1 MASDMEVHM
10 KQMCVNKSILVENMA
25 YDLHQCLLNVY
36 GDQTVDVSTVMQWV
50 LHFSSGDSS
59 RGSHPVVMTFYKHGM
74 QALTH
79 RCQKYIANGGDSVE
93 KIGFVAENLFYQIVL
108 LCCLYQLYIPQK

>member
-1 MASDMEVHM
+1 M
-10 KQMCVNKSILVENMA
+10 KQRCVTEFLHAEKMA
-25 YDLHQCLLNVY
+25 TIDPHQMLNVY

-93 KIGFVAENLFYQIVL
+93 K
-108 LCCLYQLYIPQK
+108 

>member
-1 MASDMEVHM
+1 M
-10 KQMCVNKSILVENMA
+10 KQRCVTEFLHAEKMA
-25 YDLHQCLLNVY
+25 TIDPHQMLNVY